1 MSEKPETRYI
11 FINSV
16 LEFVEQ
22 TKVDGVDLDW
32 EFPGYDWVDSGGA
45 LSLKPNRPE
54 DKGFF
59 LNCSLNYGLHLSE
72 NQKQYLLAITTSPLS
87 EITSAIDL
95 RAIAKQVDFINI
107 MAYDFYMSWLLFPI
121 QFTGHQSNLFDTAG
135 NP

>member
-72 NQKQYLLAITTSPLS
+72 NQKQIKIRNNICWQLPLHPCPRSQVQLIYGLLQN
-87 EITSAIDL
+87 
-95 RAIAKQVDFINI
+95 K
-107 MAYDFYMSWLLFPI
+107 
-121 QFTGHQSNLFDTAG
+121 
-135 NP
+135 